1 MKSIIS
7 YFAIV
12 TVLAANLTSTAHAT
26 GLIGIQSISR
36 CQVVGD
42 ALEAKIVQASDL
54 SQFVLCR
61 LFRMTSPLGR
71 DAFQAIP

>member
-1 MKSIIS
+1 M
-7 YFAIV
+7 
-12 TVLAANLTSTAHAT
+12 LAANSISSAQAT
-26 GLIGIQSISR
+26 GLMGVQSIGG
-36 CQVVGD
+36 CHVVGD

-61 LFRMTSPLGR
+61 LFQMTSPLGR